1 MRMCYALYSFLAVS
15 DCGSRFP
22 SRCYVFVENV
32 VLMITAFQLDDLIA
46 VAIESG
52 RMTHKYRA
60 VFFFCSITLLWLW
73 VEVA

>member
-1 MRMCYALYSFLAVS
+1 
-15 DCGSRFP
+15 
-22 SRCYVFVENV
+22 VENV